1 MLFSR
6 LGVLVSEIYKKIAPI
21 ITAIARTLKA
31 IRYRLRPLIQG
42 VATVLCSRESNSELT
57 GDAAPIEIIEIE
69 TSDTSA
75 TVIGKI
81 ESSGLQSAF
90 IELPENAYEFERLD
104 HWLRIA
110 AYGRRTGFVPI
121 VVSRNNRIRKSAKS
135 TGLETRTLPMEGF
148 GDMLDSLLEPLT
160 AHRVR
165 SLSSNTVLTL
175 VITVMFGITLL
186 WILNSVPRAEVRFN
200 PPTTSRTIDTILTVT
215 DIASGN
221 DITDRRIVGIAVRTE
236 VSATVVVKTTGIDD
250 SGDETSL
257 VVLEFTNRSSK
268 PYSLAKGF
276 QVRTEDY
283 LSFAIIEDVVI
294 APGEVVLV
302 SALCSIA
309 GEIGNVTADSLTI
322 GILPTEISVTNP
334 EPAFGGTDDS
344 WSIVS
349 PDDVL
354 QAHVHAQSV
363 LRARGIHELRDLN
376 LGELVSTTVATPV
389 FSQQARQDIGDPSD
403 IFVMDYVIIATGL
416 VVSPD
421 EARKVTRT
429 IFSTTLS
436 PAEELIRISQ
446 IELIDSPDLGK
457 DKIRIRATAEVA
469 DLSQWV
475 EDVNDFLPGR
485 GAEQVERFLQDRLEL
500 TEPPDIRITPNFLRR
515 TSLPSDPGKITLV
528 LQ

>member
-6 LGVLVSEIYKKIAPI
+6 LGVLVSKIYEKLTPI
-21 ITAIARTLKA
+21 IASIIRILKSTG
-31 IRYRLRPLIQG
+31 YWFRPLIQSLM
-42 VATVLCSRESNSELT
+42 AVLYSKKSNSDLT
-57 GDAAPIEIIEIE
+57 GNAVPIEIIKIK
-69 TSDTSA
+69 TSETSA
-75 TVIGKI
+75 TIIGNI
-81 ESSGLQSAF
+81 ESSGLKSAF
-90 IELPENAYEFERLD
+90 IELPEDAYEFERLD

-110 AYGRRTGFVPI
+110 AYARRTGFVPI
-121 VVSRNNRIRKSAKS
+121 IVSRNNRIRKSAKS
-135 TGLETRTLPMEGF
+135 TGLETRTLPIEGF
-148 GDMLDSLLEPLT
+148 GNLLDSLLRPLNVG
-160 AHRVR
+160 RVR
-165 SLSSNTVLTL
+165 SLSSNTLLTIVTTAIFGL
-175 VITVMFGITLL
+175 TVL

-215 DIASGN
+215 DTTNGSDIAN
-221 DITDRRIVGIAVRTE
+221 RRIAGLAVRTE

-257 VVLEFTNRSSK
+257 VVLEFTNSSSK

-294 APGEVVLV
+294 DPGEVVLV
-302 SALCSIA
+302 SALCGTA
-309 GEIGNVTADSLTI
+309 GEIGNVTANTLTI

-421 EARKVTRT
+421 EARKVTRA

-500 TEPPDIRITPNFLRR
+500 AEPPDIRITPNFLRR